1 MRILGISSMYH
12 DASTCVIEDG
22 DILFA
27 GHAER
32 YSRIKNDAY
41 INQKLMKDTLKHGLP
56 DVIVLHESSK
66 LKQKRRLKQMTWS
79 SIKAAFTEPTAEEW
93 IAKYYPQLKGIP
105 ITNCLHHESHA
116 AAGVLTSDFDDC
128 AIMTIDAIGE
138 YQTATIYRWETQR
151 GGSTRLDLSLIHI

>member
-56 DVIVLHESSK
+56 DVIVL
-66 LKQKRRLKQMTWS
+66 
-79 SIKAAFTEPTAEEW
+79 
-93 IAKYYPQLKGIP
+93 QL
-105 ITNCLHHESHA
+105 S
-116 AAGVLTSDFDDC
+116 
-128 AIMTIDAIGE
+128 
-138 YQTATIYRWETQR
+138 
-151 GGSTRLDLSLIHI
+151 